1 MGIKRGYRVG
11 FDIHCRA
18 GNPVTT
24 RDDKIAIVM
33 GEFKRGTLKS
43 SSGKKVTNRK
53 QALAIANSEGNR
65 VMRKKGKTTKKP
77 TKGKGKFGSR
87 LKMSLGERHRGT
99 KGNLAAR
106 AKESKG
112 EEKALGRR
120 AYAAV
125 KTMDKGKKKKAKK
138 RKA

>member
-1 MGIKRGYRVG
+1 
-11 FDIHCRA
+11 
-18 GNPVTT
+18 VTT

-43 SSGKKVTNRK
+43 GSGKKVTNRK

-65 VMRKKGKTTKKP
+65 VMRKKGKTTKKTKKP
-77 TKGKGKFGSR
+77 TNGSR
-87 LKMSLGERHRGT
+87 LKESLGARHPGT

-106 AKESKG
+106 AKESKD